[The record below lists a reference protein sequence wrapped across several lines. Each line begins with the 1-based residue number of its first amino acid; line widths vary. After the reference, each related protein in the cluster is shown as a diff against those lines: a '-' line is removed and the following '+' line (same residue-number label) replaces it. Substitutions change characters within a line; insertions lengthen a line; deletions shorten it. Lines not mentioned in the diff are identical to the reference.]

1 MKLLIVLAATFLI
14 LNIGIWGLYFFGK
27 DMIKIPEIPAVPKEL
42 SFEKPLTRINLDLPI
57 PEGEKAVLVKK
68 GKTRGLDG
76 METMVV
82 AEELASKT
90 YHLMIFDNQKTLIF
104 EDKNTMMLPD
114 KILLQVYEGDSRPSF
129 YLAFSNNLPGY
140 HLKWNGYQYIV
151 PENEKDLI

>member
-27 DMIKIPEIPAVPKEL
+27 DVIKIPEIPAVPKEL
-42 SFEKPLTRINLDLPI
+42 SFEKPSTRISLDLPI

-90 YHLMIFDNQKTLIF
+90 YHLMIFDNQKILIF
-104 EDKNTMMLPD
+104 EDKNTMMPPD
-114 KILLQVYEGDSRPSF
+114 KILLQVYEGDIRPSF

-151 PENEKDLI
+151 PENEKDLM

>member
-1 MKLLIVLAATFLI
+1 MKLLIVLADTFLI

-27 DMIKIPEIPAVPKEL
+27 NMIKIPEIPAVPKEL

-82 AEELASKT
+82 TEELGSKT
-90 YHLMIFDNQKTLIF
+90 YHLMIFDSQKTLIF

-114 KILLQVYEGDSRPSF
+114 KILLQVYEGDIRPSF
-129 YLAFSNNLPGY
+129 YLPLDRKSTR
-140 HLKWNGYQYIV
+140 
-151 PENEKDLI
+151 

>member
-1 MKLLIVLAATFLI
+1 MKLLIVLASVFAI

-42 SFEKPLTRINLDLPI
+42 SFEKPPTQINLDLPI

-82 AEELASKT
+82 AEESASKT

>member
-1 MKLLIVLAATFLI
+1 MKLLIVLAATFLV
-14 LNIGIWGLYFFGK
+14 LNLGIWGLYFFGK

-42 SFEKPLTRINLDLPI
+42 SFEKPTTRINLDLPI

-82 AEELASKT
+82 AEESASKT

-104 EDKNTMMLPD
+104 EDKNTLMLPD
-114 KILLQVYEGDSRPSF
+114 KILGIQRRQPPVF
-129 YLAFSNNLPGY
+129 LPGFS
-140 HLKWNGYQYIV
+140 KQYSGLSYAMERI
-151 PENEKDLI
+151 PIHRAGE

>member
-1 MKLLIVLAATFLI
+1 MKLLIVLAVTFLI

-90 YHLMIFDNQKTLIF
+90 YHLMIFDNQKILIF

-114 KILLQVYEGDSRPSF
+114 KILLQVYEGDIRPSF
-129 YLAFSNNLPGY
+129 YLAFSNNLPG
-140 HLKWNGYQYIV
+140 
-151 PENEKDLI
+151 

>member
-1 MKLLIVLAATFLI
+1 MRLLIVLAATFLV

-42 SFEKPLTRINLDLPI
+42 SFEKPQPQIKLDLPI

-76 METMVV
+76 IETMVV

-104 EDKNTMMLPD
+104 EDKNTLMLPD
-114 KILLQVYEGDSRPSF
+114 KILLQVYEGDSHPSF
-129 YLAFSNNLPGY
+129 YLSFPGSIPGY

-151 PENEKDLI
+151 PENEKDLM

>member
-1 MKLLIVLAATFLI
+1 MKLLIVLASVFAI

-90 YHLMIFDNQKTLIF
+90 YHLMIFDSQKTLIF
-104 EDKNTMMLPD
+104 EDKNTMMPPD
-114 KILLQVYEGDSRPSF
+114 KILLQVYEGDIRPSF
-129 YLAFSNNLPGY
+129 YLPFSNNLPGY

>member
-1 MKLLIVLAATFLI
+1 MKLLIVLADTFLI

-27 DMIKIPEIPAVPKEL
+27 NMIKIPEIPAVPKEL

-82 AEELASKT
+82 AEESASKT
-90 YHLMIFDNQKTLIF
+90 YHLMIF
-104 EDKNTMMLPD
+104 EDKNTLMLPD

-129 YLAFSNNLPGY
+129 YLAFPNSIPGY
-140 HLKWNGYQYIV
+140 HRRWNGYQYIV
-151 PENEKDLI
+151 PENEKDLM